1 MRATY
6 AATRNSPRL
15 LRWSAQLDT
24 GLNVAVVGA
33 SSRIGK
39 VVADKLIQERRFG
52 LKLIA
57 ASPDAVDVDVS
68 NEQVQWYL
76 GNMAQKDFGNGINLL
91 EISGQRG
98 PNGQSSGRI
107 IPADSVLN
115 DVSAVIVADTTSTFP
130 NGDWLLGRSPQ
141 SVDVRQVLN
150 VVQRLGP
157 RTQHVVFLSCMGAK
171 RELST
176 LPKLDPNILFW

>member
-1 MRATY
+1 MHTMCV
-6 AATRNSPRL
+6 ATRNSRL
-15 LRWSAQLDT
+15 PLWSAELDP
-24 GLNVAVVGA
+24 GLTVAVVGA

-39 VVADKLIQERRFG
+39 VVAERLIQDRISG
-52 LKLIA
+52 LKLITS
-57 ASPDAVDVDVS
+57 SPDVIDVDVG

-91 EISGQRG
+91 EISGQTG
-98 PNGQSSGRI
+98 PNGQLSGQI
-107 IPADSVLN
+107 VTAGSVFS

-171 RELST
+171 RELPT